1 VVLAACDSYDCG
13 WCMST
18 VWWNVE
24 EQCWMSGGGQWMN
37 HIYLIHIGELPEPP
51 NENKWENK

>member
-1 VVLAACDSYDCG
+1 MIAVGVCP
-13 WCMST
+13 

-24 EQCWMSGGGQWMN
+24 EMLDVGGGQWMN

>member
-1 VVLAACDSYDCG
+1 MIAVGVCPLFG
-13 WCMST
+13 G
-18 VWWNVE
+18 NVE